1 MIDGVQL
8 SILMGICFVA
18 FYTLN
23 FILIARYAG
32 QRQNRSWKLSYTLM
46 AFGLIVLLTLQP
58 VLLPWLGVRSAARW
72 AMGIQIVGLL
82 FIVASLSLQLWARLH
97 LGRFYAE
104 RAEVQP
110 GHRLISS
117 GPYAYMRHPLFTSY
131 FLFGIGLFL
140 IAPSV
145 LTLTIC
151 IYIFWDFSHAAI
163 KDEKVMAENMP
174 EYKAYMQRTPRFFPL
189 GPWAI

>member
-1 MIDGVQL
+1 
-8 SILMGICFVA
+8 MGMQVI
-18 FYTLN
+18 
-23 FILIARYAG
+23 
-32 QRQNRSWKLSYTLM
+32 
-46 AFGLIVLLTLQP
+46 
-58 VLLPWLGVRSAARW
+58 
-72 AMGIQIVGLL
+72 GIL

-104 RAEVQP
+104 RAEFQP
-110 GHRLISS
+110 GHRLIST

-145 LTLTIC
+145 LTLSIC
-151 IYIFWDFSHAAI
+151 IYIFWNFSKAAI

-174 EYKAYMQRTPRFFPL
+174 EYKAYMQRTPRFFPF
-189 GPWAI
+189 GRWAI